1 MSYLP
6 VQSNDTLRHLS
17 LPNAPET
24 LCGKIVISAPPTPYS
39 RDISEQTFL
48 DCDLCAALS
57 GGDSILKQ
65 TQAGRECPDCDDNGL
80 DASGLPCLHCGGS
93 RWLDEGEGEGE
104 YANDLLGLDMDDL
117 KGTKVAVNVGLCQNG
132 CGRSISGMSVNVGNQ
147 EWCVNC
153 ASTPPAEKSID
164 LNQKRPYDQDE
175 ERKTAAWDSSNSPK
189 NYQCSVC
196 GNQEVLH
203 PNHTESVTI
212 HCPKCSATRHYDYI
226 GPGSDPQPGME
237 REATNWTRD
246 GAPIEDGFTVMI
258 TKEQAARTP
267 FLDYSRVSVSE
278 RRECPD
284 CGERHW
290 LNRISSCTGCDGLKC
305 SGCMETIQ
313 LDGFLGTC
321 KKCAGADSDLSY
333 ETNYE
338 DSFGDADRY
347 LTYIMQDDDTE
358 TDPFFLP
365 NNSD

>member
-24 LCGKIVISAPPTPYS
+24 LCGKIVVSAPPTPYS
-39 RDISEQTFL
+39 RDVSDQEFL
-48 DCDLCAALS
+48 NCDLCAALS

-65 TQAGRECPDCDDNGL
+65 TQAGRECPDCDENGL

-93 RWLDEGEGEGE
+93 RWLDEGENE
-104 YANDLLGLDMDDL
+104 YADDLLGLDLDDL
-117 KGTKVAVNVGLCQNG
+117 KGTKIGAAPEPLCENG
-132 CGRSISGMSVNVGNQ
+132 CGRSIAGLSVNVGN
-147 EWCVNC
+147 EHWCMGC
-153 ASTPPAEKSID
+153 ASTPRPEKSID
-164 LNQKRPYDQDE
+164 LNQKGPYDQDE
-175 ERKTAAWDSSNSPK
+175 ERKT
-189 NYQCSVC
+189 
-196 GNQEVLH
+196 
-203 PNHTESVTI
+203 
-212 HCPKCSATRHYDYI
+212 
-226 GPGSDPQPGME
+226 
-237 REATNWTRD
+237 ATNWTRD
-246 GAPIEDGFTVMI
+246 GAPIEDGFTVMM

-267 FLDYSRVSVSE
+267 FLDYNRVSVSE

-284 CGERHW
+284 CGERPW

-305 SGCMETIQ
+305 SGCMETIE
-313 LDGFLGTC
+313 LDGFLGMC

-338 DSFGDADRY
+338 DSFADADRY
-347 LTYIMQDDDTE
+347 LAYVMQDDDTE

>member
-175 ERKTAAWDSSNSPK
+175 ERKTA
-189 NYQCSVC
+189 
-196 GNQEVLH
+196 
-203 PNHTESVTI
+203 
-212 HCPKCSATRHYDYI
+212 
-226 GPGSDPQPGME
+226 
-237 REATNWTRD
+237 TNWTRD